1 MILLR
6 QKRIFFIMLMS
17 CLCFQAW
24 ATHNR
29 AGMITYKHLTGNS
42 FQITLTTYTN
52 TNSTIDRNPIVLHF
66 SDGDTAVVYRSIKQ
80 PIAKPQNVNTQ
91 LNVYVTTHTFP
102 GPGTYIISYVD
113 PNRVAGIV
121 NFASPSVNIAFFVQT
136 VLEINPG
143 IGYDNSPEILEP
155 PIDEGCVN
163 HLFMYNPNAYDPD
176 GDSLSYKLVPPMQD
190 TNTPISSY
198 STPWAS
204 TSFTLDSITG
214 QLVWNN
220 PVQAGIYNIA
230 IRIREYR
237 NKELIGY
244 VIEDMQI
251 IIENCSIH
259 VPTLTK
265 INDTCIEAGINFHMY
280 NPISAIDTL
289 DHPTDSIF
297 ITATG
302 GPFVL
307 PTDFAYMSPDTGR
320 GLGSAITT
328 FNWYIGCGLIRK
340 FPYSVVF
347 KAINDN
353 PVTPLSE
360 LEYMTIKVVGPP
372 PLNVISSAFNNAI
385 TLKWDQP
392 ACAKSCIGYF
402 VYRKIDSSNWQ
413 HANCEVGVPS
423 YTGFVLIDT
432 VLNPDS
438 TSFIDNGHGD
448 GLQPGVRYCYHVTA
462 IYLNPGQ
469 YQFVE
474 GYASNETCNELNKD
488 LPALA
493 HNTVLVTDITKGVIH
508 IDWARPDTL
517 NTAQYPGPYHYFV
530 YRTTGFSGQ
539 GVVLVDSSSSA
550 LLPGLTD
557 TFFTDSD
564 LNTVAYPYTYS
575 VEFYN
580 TFNGKKNY
588 LGKTEGSSIYLSIRP
603 AHRQLLL
610 TWQVN
615 VPWTNISYTVFRE
628 NKITGIFDSIATT
641 ALPAYTDTGLTNGTE
656 YCYYIKSFGGY
667 YVEGFPKPLINFSQ
681 QRCAK
686 PKDTIPPCPV
696 ILSLAKNCDSFTNFL
711 TWQKFDSCTKEVV
724 LYHIYFSPSEKDEK
738 FILIDSAM
746 GLNNLSYLDSRQIL
760 HTSLAGCY
768 AVAAVD
774 SYYNE
779 SALSNVVCSDNCPL
793 YKLPNVFTP
802 NGDGINDL
810 FVPLPGY
817 RFIQSIDL
825 RILNR
830 WGQVVFT
837 THDPAINWDGIDQNS
852 GAVLPA
858 GTYYYICVVHEIHL
872 DNIITDN
879 PFEGTVTIIR

>member
-1 MILLR
+1 
-6 QKRIFFIMLMS
+6 MLFMS
-17 CLCFQAW
+17 CLSIQGW

-52 TNSTIDRNPIVLHF
+52 TNSSIDRNPIVLHF
-66 SDGDTAVVYRSIKQ
+66 SDGDTAVVYRSIDQ
-80 PIAKPQNVNTQ
+80 VIAKPQNINTKI
-91 LNVYVTTHTFP
+91 NVYVTTHTFP
-102 GPGTYIISYVD
+102 GPGTYIISYID

-176 GDSLSYKLVPPMQD
+176 GDSLNYTLVPPMQD
-190 TNTPISSY
+190 TNSPIPSY
-198 STPWAS
+198 QTPWAS
-204 TSFTLDSITG
+204 ASFKLDSVTG
-214 QLVWNN
+214 QLVWDN
-220 PVQAGIYNIA
+220 PIQAGIYNIA
-230 IRIREYR
+230 IRIGEYR
-237 NKELIGY
+237 NKVLIGY

-259 VPTLTK
+259 NPTLTK
-265 INDTCIEAGINFHMY
+265 VDDTCVEAGIYY
-280 NPISAIDTL
+280 NMSYNIHANDTL
-289 DHPTDSIF
+289 DHPSDSIY

-302 GPFVL
+302 GPFIL
-307 PTDFAYMSPDTGR
+307 PVDSAFMTPDTGR
-320 GLGSAITT
+320 GLGAAAST
-328 FNWYIGCGLIRK
+328 FTWFVGCDLIRK
-340 FPYSVVF
+340 SPYSVVF
-347 KAINDN
+347 KATNDN
-353 PVTPLSE
+353 PVTPLTT
-360 LEYMTIKVVGPP
+360 LEYMSIKVVGPP
-372 PLNVISSAFNNAI
+372 PLNLTSSAFNNSI
-385 TLKWDQP
+385 TLNWNRP
-392 ACAKSCIGYF
+392 SCVKSCIGYF
-402 VYRKIDSSNWQ
+402 IYRKVDSSSWQ
-413 HANCEVGVPS
+413 HGNCEIGVPA

-438 TSFIDNGHGD
+438 TSFNDKGNEG
-448 GLQPGVRYCYHVTA
+448 GLQPGVRYCYHVTG
-462 IYLNPGQ
+462 IYLNLGQ

-474 GYASNETCNELNKD
+474 GYASNETCNELEKD
-488 LPALA
+488 LPALT
-493 HNTVLVTDITKGVIH
+493 HNSVLNTDVAKGAIF
-508 IDWARPDTL
+508 INWARPDTL
-517 NTAQYPGPYHYFV
+517 NTVEYPGPYYYFV
-530 YRTTGFSGQ
+530 YRSEGFSPG
-539 GVVLVDSSSSA
+539 GGVLVDSSSSA
-550 LLPGLTD
+550 LLPGLSD
-557 TFFTDSD
+557 TFFTDTN
-564 LNTVAYPYTYS
+564 LNTVANPYTYNI
-575 VEFYN
+575 EFYN
-580 TFNGKKNY
+580 TFKGKKNY
-588 LGKTEGSSIYLSIRP
+588 LGRTEGSSVYLSIRP

-610 TWQVN
+610 TWAVN
-615 VPWTNISYTVFRE
+615 VPWTNSLYIVYKQ
-628 NKITGIFDSIATT
+628 NKTTGLFDSVATT
-641 ALPAYTDTGLTNGTE
+641 TTPAYTDTGLTNGTE
-656 YCYYIKSFGGY
+656 YCYYIKSIGAYF
-667 YVEGFPKPLINFSQ
+667 VEGFPKPIINLSQ

-696 ILSLAKNCDSFTNFL
+696 ILSLTKNCDSFTNFL
-711 TWQKFDSCTKEVV
+711 SWQKFDSCTKEVI
-724 LYHIYFSPSEKDEK
+724 LYRIYFSPSEKEEK
-738 FILIDSAM
+738 FILIDSVT
-746 GLNNLSYLDSRQIL
+746 GLNNLSYLDNRQIL

-779 SALSNVVCSDNCPL
+779 SVLSNIICSDNCPL

-810 FVPLPGY
+810 FVPIPGY

-837 THDPAINWDGIDQNS
+837 THDPEINWDGTDQNS
-852 GAVLPA
+852 GAKLAA
-858 GTYYYICVVHEIHL
+858 GTYYFICVVYEIHL